1 MKKITALVLA
11 MLMVFTLCACGG
23 SEAPSADD
31 SSQTAYTPDY
41 GELYYASG
49 DVKFGVMD
57 PAGEVLDALGEPL
70 GTFESDSCAYQG
82 KDMFYYYDGFEVMVN
97 DIDGTLRITGIT
109 LADDT
114 VSNPQGV
121 KIGMDMDE
129 ALALM
134 GAPDY
139 PESITVT
146 QNGDVY
152 KLVSGS
158 TMLRLKAGDDG
169 TLAAAEYCVAANQ
182 TDEG

>member
-1 MKKITALVLA
+1 MKKMIAILLSVL
-11 MLMVFTLCACGG
+11 TLLCMCACSKG
-23 SEAPSADD
+23 EPRTETKTDD
-31 SSQTAYTPDY
+31 YTPDY

-49 DVKFGVMD
+49 DTKFGIMD
-57 PAGEVLDALGEPL
+57 PAEEVLNALGEPVN

-82 KDMFYYYDGFEVMVN
+82 KDYFYYYDGFEVMVN
-97 DIDGTLRITGIT
+97 DVDGTLRITGIT
-109 LADDT
+109 IADDT

-121 KIGMDMDE
+121 KIGMDMSE
-129 ALALM
+129 ALSLM
-134 GAPDY
+134 GDPDY

-146 QNGDVY
+146 HNGGVY